1 MKKQILPVATIT
13 LIGLVLTGCSSI
25 GPVTSTPPVKA
36 FTLEKPTT
44 FTFSL
49 VGSKA
54 TLPIGEYKPVFEDKK
69 LYYYAA
75 PTKIP
80 IRDLGSFAVDGG
92 LVLERNHTTPSKW
105 YYINNMGQINRLK
118 LPAEVEVKPVD

>member
-1 MKKQILPVATIT
+1 MNKR
-13 LIGLVLTGCSSI
+13 LVTYSVLALVGFALCGCSSI
-25 GPVTSTPPVKA
+25 GSITSTPPVKA
-36 FTLEKPTT
+36 FSLEKPAT

-54 TLPIGEYKPVFEDKK
+54 TLPAGEYKPVFEDKK

-80 IRDLGSFAVDGG
+80 VRDLGSFAFDGG
-92 LVLERNHTTPSKW
+92 LVLERGKSMPTKW
-105 YYINNMGQINRLK
+105 YFINNMGQINRMK
-118 LPAEVEVKPVD
+118 LPPEVEVKPVD